1 MAEVIIR
8 ELTKSF
14 DDNTVV
20 KSVSLKVE
28 NGEFLVLLGPSGCGK
43 STILRLIAG
52 LEDVTSGEIL
62 IDGKIVNFVNP
73 ADRNAAFVF
82 QNYALYP
89 HMTVKKNIAFPLET
103 AGMSKSEIEKSIEDV
118 ARILE
123 LQTLLERLP
132 SQLSGGQRQR
142 VALAR
147 AIVRKPVLFLM
158 DEPLSNLDAQLRQ
171 QTRIELMD
179 LHQRLG
185 ITTIYVT
192 HDQVEAMTMGKRIA
206 ILKDGVLQQVDTPS
220 ETYEKPANTF
230 VARFMGAPPMNLV
243 PGSLVLSGDQANFSG
258 NGINVKLDI
267 SSMGLSSAVIETC
280 SNDELLLGI
289 RPEHLK
295 ITSQGS
301 HAIEGIVKFLEPTGA
316 DLFVTVL
323 VGTESIVVRCEPK
336 IQLVVGSTVYLG
348 FDLGNSHLFA
358 SDGWNLRTKL

>member
-171 QTRIELMD
+171 QTRIELME

-243 PGSLVLSGDQANFSG
+243 SGSLVLSGDQASFSG

-267 SSMGLSSAVIETC
+267 SSMGLSNAVIQTC

-295 ITSQGS
+295 ITAQGS

-323 VGTESIVVRCEPK
+323 VGSESIVVRCEPK
-336 IQLVVGSTVYLG
+336 TQLAVSSTVYLG

-358 SDGWNLRTKL
+358 SDGWNLRTKI

>member
-103 AGMSKSEIEKSIEDV
+103 AGMSKNEIEKSIEDV

>member
-267 SSMGLSSAVIETC
+267 SSMGLSSAVIRTC

>member
-243 PGSLVLSGDQANFSG
+243 SGSLVLSGDQSNFSG

-267 SSMGLSSAVIETC
+267 SSMGLSSAVIKTC

>member
-171 QTRIELMD
+171 QTRIELME

-243 PGSLVLSGDQANFSG
+243 SGSLVLSGDQAIFSG

-267 SSMGLSSAVIETC
+267 SSMGLSNAVIQTC

-295 ITSQGS
+295 ITAQGS

-323 VGTESIVVRCEPK
+323 VGSESIVVRCEPK
-336 IQLVVGSTVYLG
+336 TQLAVSSTVYLG

-358 SDGWNLRTKL
+358 SDGWNLRTKI

>member
-243 PGSLVLSGDQANFSG
+243 SGSLVLSGDQANFSG

-267 SSMGLSSAVIETC
+267 SSMGLSSAVIKAC